1 MESGFAYRKE
11 QSSLAAML
19 GPVSWQGVANQS
31 KQHWETRMKSGD
43 LVVMYGQ
50 RGFYGLVLERS
61 SVVGRW
67 NVLWQSGFI
76 FEREESLMEVISESR

>member
-1 MESGFAYRKE
+1 MIPFDEKF
-11 QSSLAAML
+11 
-19 GPVSWQGVANQS
+19 PV
-31 KQHWETRMKSGD
+31 HTETLTNVEDLNKILEEDIREAGD

-61 SVVGRW
+61 SVVVRW

-76 FEREESLMEVISESR
+76 FEREESLMEVVSESR

>member
-1 MESGFAYRKE
+1 
-11 QSSLAAML
+11 
-19 GPVSWQGVANQS
+19 
-31 KQHWETRMKSGD
+31 MKSGD

-76 FEREESLMEVISESR
+76 FEREESLMEVVSESR